1 MTIAN
6 FYLDSV
12 VDGIHPGAKR
22 IWILKRTNYCNSV
35 QIYLVPSSHW
45 HTHSV
50 KNAMVIDVIY
60 LRTRDIHGSTLS
72 SCKTYFEG
80 TGACRKDRRRA
91 FSPPKI
97 SFGMLFLRI
106 GRSGFFSSLCCI
118 DWHQPAGI
126 KDWVLLGF
134 SPHHSGFNK
143 RYC

>member
-60 LRTRDIHGSTLS
+60 LSTRDIHGSTLS

-91 FSPPKI
+91 FSPKKI

-106 GRSGFFSSLCCI
+106 GRSGVFFL
-118 DWHQPAGI
+118 P
-126 KDWVLLGF
+126 VLHWLAPTSRNQGLGF
-134 SPHHSGFNK
+134 VGFFPPPF
-143 RYC
+143 RI